1 MYANSASKHIED
13 INPLVST
20 GLGLLIIL
28 GFVLSFMVV
37 TERKYLKNVNNTHV
51 RSHEVNKNRIVS
63 VFKTRNFSNVNEEN
77 HCVLVIYERSLE
89 DPMSDCRI
97 VADCGECIK

>member
-37 TERKYLKNVNNTHV
+37 TELTQ
-51 RSHEVNKNRIVS
+51 
-63 VFKTRNFSNVNEEN
+63 VFKK
-77 HCVLVIYERSLE
+77 C
-89 DPMSDCRI
+89 
-97 VADCGECIK
+97 